1 VGPVANWRVVY
12 PPDALKSATGVIHEP
27 TLRVIQSF
35 YDAAM
40 DEALWLAALQQL
52 TDLTGSQA
60 ATFWV
65 LDGSPE
71 PRLPT
76 LTCLNF
82 DPNFMEEYL
91 DGMVP
96 LDPTVRY
103 LVAHPDEPIVH
114 DGLVITEWEKD
125 RHAYYDWHGSHSD
138 TRYRMVGQTRPAPG
152 VQAGVALHRTRK
164 IGRYEP
170 EDIERFTILHR
181 HLEQAL
187 AIGFR
192 LGTLSAMQQCS
203 AEALDRNS
211 SAVLFLDERKR
222 IVFANRVAEAIES
235 EADGVSLCTGGISL
249 AFKRENDRLQALLT
263 QARGGTMRASRPSG
277 KRPYGIF
284 VSPVSRRYAALS
296 AVRPAVCVVI
306 TDPSRPTLLPSERLQ
321 AAFGLTE
328 AEARLAGLLAE
339 GLDLRAAAGK
349 LEITYATARTRL
361 TIIFQKTETRRQGE
375 LIRLLLTTLA
385 A

>member
-1 VGPVANWRVVY
+1 M
-12 PPDALKSATGVIHEP
+12 IHEP
-27 TLRVIQSF
+27 TLRVVQSF

-40 DEALWLAALQQL
+40 DEALWLQSLQQL

-65 LDGSPE
+65 LDSSPE

-82 DPNFMEEYL
+82 APDFMHEYL

-103 LVAHPDEPIVH
+103 LVNHPDEPIVH
-114 DGLVITEWEKD
+114 DGLVITEREKD
-125 RHAYYDWHGSHSD
+125 RHAYYDWHAGHSD

-164 IGRYEP
+164 VGRYEA

-211 SAVLFLDERKR
+211 SAVLFLDEGKR
-222 IVFANRVAEAIES
+222 IVFANRGAEALES
-235 EADGVSLCTGGISL
+235 DADGIRLHAAGISL
-249 AFKRENDRLQALLT
+249 ASQRENDRLQALLAQT
-263 QARGGTMRASRPSG
+263 RGGTMRASRPSG

-296 AVRPAVCVVI
+296 TVRPTVCVVI
-306 TDPSRPTLLPSERLQ
+306 TDPSRQAPMPVERLQ

-328 AEARLAGLLAE
+328 AEAKLAALLAE
-339 GLDLRAAAGK
+339 GLDLRAAAAK
-349 LEITYATARTRL
+349 LEITYPTARTRL
-361 TIIFQKTETRRQGE
+361 TTIFQKTETRRQGE
-375 LIRLLLTTLA
+375 LIRLLLATLA
-385 A
+385 LA